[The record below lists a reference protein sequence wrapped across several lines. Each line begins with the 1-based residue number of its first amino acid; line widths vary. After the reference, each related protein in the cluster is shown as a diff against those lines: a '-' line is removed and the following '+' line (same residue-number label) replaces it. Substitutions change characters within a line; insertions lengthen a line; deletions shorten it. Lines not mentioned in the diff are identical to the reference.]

1 MPGVFRPYTLVDVLG
16 TLNQQNGQ
24 QQDTAVSGLGNFGEA
39 DETLGAIDSVT
50 ATVSATAATYDSGQW
65 GQFTW
70 G

>member
-1 MPGVFRPYTLVDVLG
+1 MPGVIRPYTLVDVLG
-16 TLNQQNGQ
+16 TLNQQSTQNAGSF
-24 QQDTAVSGLGNFGEA
+24 TGLATFGEA

-50 ATVSATAATYDSGQW
+50 ATLNTTPATWDNGAW